1 MKTKLVRLNVNLF
14 FAVPEN
20 YEVTDTETIEH
31 VKDITLHD
39 ANGDEIA
46 EGAKRHES
54 IETVDMMDL
63 GDE

>member
-20 YEVTDTETIEH
+20 YEVTDMETIEH

-46 EGAKRHES
+46 EGAVSHES
-54 IETVDMMDL
+54 IETVDMTDL
-63 GDE
+63 GSN